1 MKSQKDELYQEA
13 IKFQQQIETGRQ
25 ENQRLRSEI
34 SRTNKLLTFCFFL
47 TQKIEFI
54 NSSNPNSNT

>member
-1 MKSQKDELYQEA
+1 MKSQKDQLYQEA

-34 SRTNKLLTFCFFL
+34 GRTNKFLTF
-47 TQKIEFI
+47 
-54 NSSNPNSNT
+54 